1 MNYYKISPEWAQ
13 KLNVKDTAVEH
24 PDGWFLILPTYAM
37 PLLEMLDPDEY
48 GELNS
53 IEEAVVAV
61 GGCVYTKQ
69 QALLSQKGDPEYM
82 MNVETDIQEP
92 EHIQEE
98 PEHDQDPE
106 QEQEQEQEGK
116 ED

>member
-82 MNVETDIQEP
+82 MNVETDIQE
-92 EHIQEE
+92 E
-98 PEHDQDPE
+98 PE
-106 QEQEQEQEGK
+106 QEQEQEPLQEPEQEGK